1 MWEMVKMPMA
11 VTLYKRETDTEN
23 RIEKRKKMCHA
34 EL

>member
-1 MWEMVKMPMA
+1 MWEMVKMSMA

-23 RIEKRKKMCHA
+23 MIEKRKKMCHA